1 MSQEQHNTNLSLSV
15 LLSILALI
23 AGFVWDRVH
32 LEAVDQRAQDEVQT
46 IEKEDTE
53 IRLELEKVRERQRLN
68 EDRIMR
74 LEDEVPV
81 PRR

>member
-46 IEKEDTE
+46 IEKEDSE
-53 IRLELEKVRERQRLN
+53 IRMELEKVRERQRLN